1 NFAIESHILEEL
13 GENFTQGEFFELEF
27 ISFLRENQKFQD
39 LKKLKNQITKDIE
52 QARELLRK
60 NDER

>member
-1 NFAIESHILEEL
+1 
-13 GENFTQGEFFELEF
+13 EF

>member
-1 NFAIESHILEEL
+1 
-13 GENFTQGEFFELEF
+13 
-27 ISFLRENQKFQD
+27 FLRENQKFQD
-39 LKKLKNQITKDIE
+39 LKKLKNQIAKDIE

>member
-1 NFAIESHILEEL
+1 
-13 GENFTQGEFFELEF
+13 EF

-39 LKKLKNQITKDIE
+39 LKKLKNQIAKDIE
-52 QARELLRK
+52 QAIELLRK